1 MAVPPLLAA
10 ATAAAASTRRLNLG
24 VGNCAAGRIADV
36 LAAGSLLSGSE
47 VSEDRLD
54 VVVEPGRVLFSHG
67 ADFSDESG
75 QTAASSWSGSISSL
89 GVQMMGDSKPDRRH
103 TRSIRERM
111 AAFAM
116 CRKFQVTKIV
126 GRRA

>member
-54 VVVEPGRVLFSHG
+54 VVVKPGCVLFSHG
-67 ADFSDESG
+67 GDFSDDRVRLRRLHG
-75 QTAASSWSGSISSL
+75 RVHQSL
-89 GVQMMGDSKPDRRH
+89 GVQMIGGS
-103 TRSIRERM
+103 
-111 AAFAM
+111 
-116 CRKFQVTKIV
+116 
-126 GRRA
+126 